1 MMPEK
6 ILDVGAVS
14 TKFQITLTK
23 TVRERF
29 EFKVGERVIF
39 VDKDGELIIRKT

>member
-1 MMPEK
+1 MSEK

-23 TVRERF
+23 AVRDRF
-29 EFKVGERVIF
+29 NFKVGERVIF
-39 VDKDGELIIRKT
+39 VERDGELIVRKT